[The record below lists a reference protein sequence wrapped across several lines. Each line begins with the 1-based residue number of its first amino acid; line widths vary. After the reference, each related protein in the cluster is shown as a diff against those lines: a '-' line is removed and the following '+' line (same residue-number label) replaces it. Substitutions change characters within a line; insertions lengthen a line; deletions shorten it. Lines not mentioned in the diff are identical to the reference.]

1 MGVDYQANYG
11 IGYKVTETDS
21 IDEELLECGFDDYLD
36 EEMGDDFD
44 YFQTGYEGDD
54 YYLRSRDPFADGL
67 DLTSTKQKMDDEI
80 KRLKLET
87 LSEFGLI
94 GGMYVC

>member
-1 MGVDYQANYG
+1 MGTDYQANYG
-11 IGYKVTETDS
+11 IGYKVTETDD
-21 IDEELLECGFDDYLD
+21 IDEELA
-36 EEMGDDFD
+36 DDFD
-44 YFQTGYEGDD
+44 YFQTGYECVDT
-54 YYLRSRDPFADGL
+54 YLRSRERFADGL

-94 GGMYVC
+94 GGLYVY